1 MRKLKLKSMSALLS
15 VGALAGLIA
24 FVGMPADA
32 ATTSDSHHIT
42 ITGTGTADIKAIQR
56 MLGHGDARMTLNT
69 YGHLYEDNLDSLMD
83 AVEVAKKVELSNK
96 SATIL
101 QF

>member
-1 MRKLKLKSMSALLS
+1 MNQELSENVNLLS
-15 VGALAGLIA
+15 LQKAPGFQNWSWQLASLAISAG
-24 FVGMPADA
+24 
-32 ATTSDSHHIT
+32 
-42 ITGTGTADIKAIQR
+42 ADIKAIQR

-83 AVEVAKKVELSNK
+83 AVESAKKVELSSK